1 MDPDRRRS
9 DRLHFFLDKTEE
21 TRKHENT
28 NTTEDMHRQWFFLTC
43 R

>member
-21 TRKHENT
+21 TRKHST
-28 NTTEDMHRQWFFLTC
+28 QQKTC
-43 R
+43 IDNGSS